1 MYASAIVFSFLQRF
15 SFYTAIFIYF
25 FNCFLLTA
33 SFFHCFLTANFL
45 DALASSRFFSTR
57 SFLKPPLVACA
68 FAYTFL

>member
-1 MYASAIVFSFLQRF
+1 
-15 SFYTAIFIYF
+15 
-25 FNCFLLTA
+25 
-33 SFFHCFLTANFL
+33 LTANFL